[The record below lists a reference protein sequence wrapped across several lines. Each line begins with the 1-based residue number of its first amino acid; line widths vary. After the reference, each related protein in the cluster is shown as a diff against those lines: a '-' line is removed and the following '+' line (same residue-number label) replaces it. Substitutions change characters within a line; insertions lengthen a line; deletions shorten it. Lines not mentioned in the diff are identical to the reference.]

1 MSQAYL
7 ILSQY
12 MLHFIC
18 SNYPIL
24 NYLERKIVMFN
35 KLLRENNIVAGILT
49 IIRVYLGWHWLSAG
63 WGKITNGF
71 DAGGFLANAAA
82 NPVAKGDVLV
92 YPTYAK
98 FLESFAVPNADLFS
112 VLIPWGEF
120 LVGLGLILGC
130 LTTYAAF
137 FAMVM
142 NFSFLFAGT
151 ISSNPFDIMLAIF
164 IAVSGYNAGKFG
176 LDRFVTP
183 YLSKLINKGKNKEH
197 TITA

>member
-1 MSQAYL
+1 
-7 ILSQY
+7 
-12 MLHFIC
+12 
-18 SNYPIL
+18 
-24 NYLERKIVMFN
+24 MFN

-63 WGKITNGF
+63 WGKITGGGF
-71 DAGGFLANAAA
+71 DASGFLAGAVG
-82 NPVAKGDVLV
+82 NPVAKGEDLV
-92 YPTYAK
+92 YPTFVK
-98 FLESFAVPNADLFS
+98 FLESFALPNAELFN

-151 ISSNPFDIMLAIF
+151 VSSNPFDIMLAIF
-164 IAVSGYNAGKFG
+164 IAAAGYNAGKFG

-183 YLSKLINKGKNKEH
+183 YLSKLFNKGKDKGH
-197 TITA
+197 TVSA